1 MEFGWILFD
10 FQRIGQLHRFFFFK
24 VKHTAVVKFMLTLLA
39 QRLSKYLSNSILNV
53 SVSIHLDE
61 IKI

>member
-10 FQRIGQLHRFFFFK
+10 FQRIGQLHRFFFK
-24 VKHTAVVKFMLTLLA
+24 VKHTAVVKFVLTLLA
-39 QRLSKYLSNSILNV
+39 QSLSKYLSNSILNV